1 MKAFC
6 NEVVAD
12 IRAARNEAELIKV
25 ISYSMSRIR
34 HDKNPNSEFAYITD
48 IIGALRNIELAVAPE
63 TPNNI
68 KLAIAILRQF
78 LKENSERTS

>member
-1 MKAFC
+1 MKTFC

-12 IRAARNEAELIKV
+12 IKAAKNEAELIKV

-34 HDKNPNSEFAYITD
+34 QDKNPNNEFSYITD
-48 IIGALRNIELAVAPE
+48 IIGALRDIDLAVAPQ

-78 LKENSERTS
+78 LKESSERV

>member
-1 MKAFC
+1 MKTFC

-12 IRAARNEAELIKV
+12 IRAAKNEAELIKV

-34 HDKNPNSEFAYITD
+34 QDKNPEHEFRYIND
-48 IIGALRNIELAVAPE
+48 IIGALRDIEMAAAQE
-63 TPNNI
+63 SPNSI

-78 LKENSERTS
+78 LKENSERFS

>member
-1 MKAFC
+1 MKTFC

-12 IRAARNEAELIKV
+12 IKAAKNEAELIKV

-34 HDKNPNSEFAYITD
+34 HDKNTEHEFRYIND
-48 IIGALRNIELAVAPE
+48 IIGALRNIDLAVAPD

-78 LKENSERTS
+78 LKENSERIS